1 MMKREKRRAPPTAIA
16 VSVSSLEKSTIIETR
31 SKYTIESTNESRSG
45 CIMERRP
52 EYNILRTAINNSPQG
67 GTFQ

>member
-31 SKYTIESTNESRSG
+31 SKYTSESTNASRY
-45 CIMERRP
+45 IMKRRL
-52 EYNILRTAINNSPQG
+52 EYIILRSATKKSPQG
-67 GTFQ
+67 RTFQ